1 MKKITAILFY
11 FIISTVS
18 YAQSFTD
25 VLNGITTILET
36 VNGTQNTNSYEDNNY
51 NSGQQY
57 EYNQTQP
64 NNTNYLS
71 LYQQWEQRAQANYN
85 SLTNLG
91 YQMRNNNGQQSGGT
105 GRSMSN
111 SNYTRMKKAL
121 REAQNEMRN
130 IRVKAARA
138 GITIAQ
144 SRWETATV
152 NY

>member
-1 MKKITAILFY
+1 MKKITTILFC

-51 NSGQQY
+51 NSGKQY
-57 EYNQTQP
+57 EYNQ

-71 LYQQWEQRAQANYN
+71 IYQQWEQRAQANYN

>member
-25 VLNGITTILET
+25 VLNGINTILET
-36 VNGTQNTNSYEDNNY
+36 VNGNENTNSYEDES

-57 EYNQTQP
+57 EYNQTQSD
-64 NNTNYLS
+64 NTNYLS
-71 LYQQWEQRAQANYN
+71 IYQQWEQRAQANYN

-121 REAQNEMRN
+121 REAQREMRN
-130 IRVKAARA
+130 IRMKAAKA
-138 GITIAQ
+138 GINIAQ

-152 NY
+152 DY

>member
-1 MKKITAILFY
+1 MKKLATILFCL
-11 FIISTVS
+11 FISTVS
-18 YAQSFTD
+18 YAQGFID
-25 VLNGITTILET
+25 VLNGINTILET

-57 EYNQTQP
+57 EYNQTQSD
-64 NNTNYLS
+64 NTNYLS

-91 YQMRNNNGQQSGGT
+91 YQMRNNGQQSGGT
-105 GRSMSN
+105 GQSMSS
-111 SNYTRMKKAL
+111 SNYTRMKRAL

-138 GITIAQ
+138 GITITQ

-152 NY
+152 DY

>member
-1 MKKITAILFY
+1 MKKITAILFC

-25 VLNGITTILET
+25 VLNGINTILET
-36 VNGTQNTNSYEDNNY
+36 VNGNENTNSYEDES

-57 EYNQTQP
+57 EYNQTQSD
-64 NNTNYLS
+64 NTNYLS

-121 REAQNEMRN
+121 REAQREMRN
-130 IRVKAARA
+130 IRMKAAKA
-138 GITIAQ
+138 GINIAQ

-152 NY
+152 DY